1 LAVFRRMVEPGD
13 KVVRQLLC
21 FPCALVVRLKLSVYC
36 SDSVRVE
43 WYSKVAPGTVPWMG
57 HTNGVGKWL

>member
-1 LAVFRRMVEPGD
+1 MVEPGD

-43 WYSKVAPGTVPWMG
+43 WYSKVAPGTDPGMG
-57 HTNGVGKWL
+57 HTNWLGKWL